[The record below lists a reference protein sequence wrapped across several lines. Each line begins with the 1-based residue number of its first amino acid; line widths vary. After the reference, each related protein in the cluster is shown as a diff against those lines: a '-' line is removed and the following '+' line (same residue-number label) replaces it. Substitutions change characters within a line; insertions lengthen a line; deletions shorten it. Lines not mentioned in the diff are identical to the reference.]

1 MKFGIDI
8 SRWQGMYDFEQAK
21 KEGIEFAIFRCGGA
35 DDKNIGMY
43 YDSTYRRNYAECARL
58 GIARGVYYLLD
69 ASSTEEAAEQARH
82 CLSLV
87 EGMKL
92 QLPVFADVEGE
103 ALDADNLTEIIN
115 RFCEVIKGAGYDAG
129 VYASASPLINLIDV
143 KAIKEAGNDVW
154 CASYTA
160 EKPEIGV
167 DIDIWQYGGG
177 SDNFIR
183 DVHVAGQAVD
193 QNFAYKNYEF
203 NVAPEQVGDNGVS
216 DNNNSDSDY
225 IDTKKYNG
233 VKVVFTGSTDIYGTY
248 ITAWHNEEGYD
259 VEGYNGETMRLT
271 HDGVVFAVVREADI
285 EVIGSIDEAAN
296 DNVINDG
303 MQVRFTGNV
312 DINGTPLKIYDR
324 IYTAE
329 GISDD
334 TVVLMLGNDV
344 YARVYLSDVVPAD
357 SAQPADS
364 KPESREEERTATVQ
378 PGGSFWQI
386 ANDYLGD
393 GNRAAELAE
402 YNNMT
407 LESGLYAGMI
417 LKLPD

>member
-8 SRWQGMYDFEQAK
+8 SRWQGMYDFEQALR
-21 KEGIEFAIFRCGGA
+21 EGVRFAIFRCGGA

-58 GIARGVYYLLD
+58 RIARGVYYLLD

-92 QLPVFADVEGE
+92 QLPVFVDVEGE

-115 RFCEVIKGAGYDAG
+115 RFCEVIKEAGYDAG

-160 EKPEIGV
+160 EIPNIGV

-183 DVHVAGQAVD
+183 DVYVAGQAVD
-193 QNFAYKNYEF
+193 QNFAYKDYDF
-203 NVAPEQVGDNGVS
+203 TVAPEQTDVDTS
-216 DNNNSDSDY
+216 DNETPDNN
-225 IDTKKYNG
+225 IDTNKYNG
-233 VKVVFTGSTDIYGTY
+233 VKVRFTGDTDIYGTY

-259 VEGYNGETMRLT
+259 VEDYNGETMRLT
-271 HDGVVFAVVREADI
+271 HDGVVFAVVRESDV
-285 EVIGSIDEAAN
+285 EVIGSAASGN
-296 DNVINDG
+296 DNAIKNGDS
-303 MQVRFTGNV
+303 VRFTGNV
-312 DINGTPLKIYDR
+312 DINDTALKIYDR
-324 IYTAE
+324 IYRAE
-329 GISDD
+329 DIADG
-334 TVVLMLGNDV
+334 TVVLMFDNDV
-344 YARVYLSDVVPAD
+344 YARVYISDVVAAD
-357 SAQPADS
+357 SAQPA
-364 KPESREEERTATVQ
+364 ESEPVRQEERTATVE

-393 GNRAAELAE
+393 GNRAAELAA
-402 YNNMT
+402 YNGMT
-407 LESGLYAGMI
+407 FESGLYAGMI
-417 LKLPD
+417 LRLPQ

>member
-1 MKFGIDI
+1 MERFGIDI

-103 ALDADNLTEIIN
+103 ALNANNLTEIIN
-115 RFCEVIKGAGYDAG
+115 RFCEVIKEAGYDAG
-129 VYASASPLINLIDV
+129 VYASASPMINLMDIR
-143 KAIKEAGNDVW
+143 AIKEAGNDVW

-167 DIDIWQYGGG
+167 DIDVWQFGGG

-183 DVHVAGQAVD
+183 DVHVAGQTVD
-193 QNFAYKNYEF
+193 QNFAYKDYNF
-203 NVAPEQVGDNGVS
+203 NVAPEQTDVDTS
-216 DNNNSDSDY
+216 DNEMPDNN
-225 IDTKKYNG
+225 IDTNKYNG
-233 VKVVFTGSTDIYGTY
+233 VKVRFTGETDIYGTY
-248 ITAWHNEEGYD
+248 ITAWHNEDGYD
-259 VEGYNGETMRLT
+259 VEGYDGETMRLT
-271 HDGVVFAVVREADI
+271 HDGVVFAVVRESDI
-285 EVIGSIDEAAN
+285 EVIDSVDDAVN

-312 DINGTPLKIYDR
+312 DINSVPLKIYDR
-324 IYTAE
+324 IYRAE

-334 TVVLMLGNDV
+334 TVVLMVDNDV

-364 KPESREEERTATVQ
+364 ELESHEEERTATVQ

-386 ANDYLGD
+386 ANDFLGD
-393 GNRAAELAE
+393 GNRAAELAK
-402 YNNMT
+402 YNGMT

>member
-8 SRWQGMYDFEQAK
+8 SRWQGMYDFEQALR
-21 KEGIEFAIFRCGGA
+21 EGIKFAIFRCGGA

-43 YDSTYRRNYAECARL
+43 YDSTYRRNYAECARV

-69 ASSTEEAAEQARH
+69 AESTDEAAEQARH
-82 CLSLV
+82 CLSLI
-87 EGMKL
+87 EEMKL

-115 RFCEVIKGAGYDAG
+115 RFCEVIKEAGYDAG
-129 VYASASPLINLIDV
+129 VYASASPMINLMDIR
-143 KAIKEAGNDVW
+143 AIKEAGNDVW

-193 QNFAYKNYEF
+193 QNFAYKDYDF
-203 NVAPEQVGDNGVS
+203 NVAPEQTDDIPDNETP
-216 DNNNSDSDY
+216 
-225 IDTKKYNG
+225 DTNKYNG
-233 VKVVFTGSTDIYGTY
+233 VKIRFTGTTDIYGTY
-248 ITAWHNEEGYD
+248 ITAWHNEDGYD
-259 VEGYNGETMRLT
+259 VDGYDGETMRLT
-271 HDGVVFAVVREADI
+271 HDGVVFAVVKESDV
-285 EVIGSIDEAAN
+285 EVIGSVIDTAN
-296 DNVINDG
+296 DNVIKDG
-303 MQVRFTGNV
+303 MLVRFTGNV

-324 IYTAE
+324 IYTAAD
-329 GISDD
+329 ISDG
-334 TVVLMLGNDV
+334 TVVLMVGDDV
-344 YARVYLSDVVPAD
+344 YARVYLNDVTPAD
-357 SAQPADS
+357 SQPAERE
-364 KPESREEERTATVQ
+364 PENYEEERTATVQ

-386 ANDYLGD
+386 ANDFLGD

-407 LESGLYAGMI
+407 LESGLYVGMV
-417 LKLPD
+417 LRLPQ

>member
-1 MKFGIDI
+1 MKFGVDI

-69 ASSTEEAAEQARH
+69 AANTDEAAEQARH
-82 CLSLV
+82 CLGLV
-87 EGMKL
+87 EGMDL

-103 ALDADNLTEIIN
+103 ALDANNLTEIIN
-115 RFCEVIKGAGYDAG
+115 TFCEVIKEASYDAG
-129 VYASASPLINLIDV
+129 VYASASPMINLMDIR
-143 KAIKEAGNDVW
+143 AIKEAGNDVW

-193 QNFAYKNYEF
+193 QNFAYKAYNFE
-203 NVAPEQVGDNGVS
+203 VAPEQTEDDIPDNETP
-216 DNNNSDSDY
+216 DNN
-225 IDTKKYNG
+225 IDTNKYNG
-233 VKVVFTGSTDIYGTY
+233 VKVRFTGETDIYGTY
-248 ITAWHNEEGYD
+248 ITAWHNEDGYD
-259 VEGYNGETMRLT
+259 VESYNGETMRLT
-271 HDGVVFAVVREADI
+271 HDGVVFAVVRESDV
-285 EVIGSIDEAAN
+285 EVIGSAASGN
-296 DNVINDG
+296 DNAIKNGDS
-303 MQVRFTGNV
+303 VRFTGNV
-312 DINGTPLKIYDR
+312 DVNDTALKIYDR
-324 IYTAE
+324 IYRAE
-329 GISDD
+329 DIADG
-334 TVVLMLGNDV
+334 TVVLMFDNDV
-344 YARVYLSDVVPAD
+344 YARVYISDVVAAD
-357 SAQPADS
+357 SAQPA
-364 KPESREEERTATVQ
+364 ESEPVRQEERTATVE

-407 LESGLYAGMI
+407 LESGLYAGMV
-417 LKLPD
+417 LRLPQ

>member
-8 SRWQGMYDFEQAK
+8 SRWQGMYDFEQALR
-21 KEGIEFAIFRCGGA
+21 EGVRFAIFRCGGA

-92 QLPVFADVEGE
+92 QLPVFVDVEGE

-115 RFCEVIKGAGYDAG
+115 RFCEVIKEAGYDAG

-160 EKPEIGV
+160 EIPNIGV

-183 DVHVAGQAVD
+183 DVYVAGQAVD
-193 QNFAYKNYEF
+193 QNFAYKDYDF
-203 NVAPEQVGDNGVS
+203 TVAPEQTDVDTS
-216 DNNNSDSDY
+216 DNETPDNN
-225 IDTKKYNG
+225 IDTNKYNG
-233 VKVVFTGSTDIYGTY
+233 VKVRFTGDTDIYGTY

-259 VEGYNGETMRLT
+259 VEDYNGETMRLT
-271 HDGVVFAVVREADI
+271 HDGVVFAVVRESDV
-285 EVIGSIDEAAN
+285 EVIGSAASGN
-296 DNVINDG
+296 DNAIKNGDS
-303 MQVRFTGNV
+303 VRFTGNV
-312 DINGTPLKIYDR
+312 NINDTALKIYDR
-324 IYTAE
+324 IYRAE
-329 GISDD
+329 DIADG
-334 TVVLMLGNDV
+334 TVVLMFDNDV
-344 YARVYLSDVVPAD
+344 YARVYIIDVVAAD
-357 SAQPADS
+357 SAQPA
-364 KPESREEERTATVQ
+364 ESEPVRQEERTATVE

-393 GNRAAELAE
+393 GNRAAELAA
-402 YNNMT
+402 YNGMT

-417 LKLPD
+417 LRLPQ

>member
-8 SRWQGMYDFEQAK
+8 SRWQGMYDFEQALR
-21 KEGIEFAIFRCGGA
+21 EGVRFAIFRYGGA

-92 QLPVFADVEGE
+92 QLPVFVDVEGE

-115 RFCEVIKGAGYDAG
+115 RFCEVIKEAGYDAG

-183 DVHVAGQAVD
+183 DVYVAGQAVD
-193 QNFAYKNYEF
+193 QNFAYKDYDF
-203 NVAPEQVGDNGVS
+203 TVAPEQTDVDTS
-216 DNNNSDSDY
+216 DNETPDNN
-225 IDTKKYNG
+225 IDTNKYNG
-233 VKVVFTGSTDIYGTY
+233 VKVRFIGDTDIYGTY

-259 VEGYNGETMRLT
+259 VEDYNGETMRLT
-271 HDGVVFAVVREADI
+271 HDGVVFAVVRESDV
-285 EVIGSIDEAAN
+285 EVIGSAASGN
-296 DNVINDG
+296 DNAIKNGDG
-303 MQVRFTGNV
+303 VRFTGNV
-312 DINGTPLKIYDR
+312 DINDTALKIYDR
-324 IYTAE
+324 IYRAE
-329 GISDD
+329 DIADG
-334 TVVLMLGNDV
+334 TVVLMFDNDV
-344 YARVYLSDVVPAD
+344 YARVYISDVVAAD
-357 SAQPADS
+357 SAQPA
-364 KPESREEERTATVQ
+364 ESEPVRQEERTATVE

-393 GNRAAELAE
+393 GNRAAELAA
-402 YNNMT
+402 YNGMT

-417 LKLPD
+417 LRLPQ

>member
-69 ASSTEEAAEQARH
+69 AANTDEAAEQARH
-82 CLSLV
+82 CLGLV
-87 EGMKL
+87 EGMDL

-103 ALDADNLTEIIN
+103 ALNADNLTEIIN
-115 RFCEVIKGAGYDAG
+115 RFCEIIKEAGNAAG
-129 VYASASPLINLIDV
+129 VYASASPMVNLIDIR
-143 KAIKEAGNDVW
+143 AIKEAGNAVW

-160 EKPEIGV
+160 EIPNIGV

-193 QNFAYKNYEF
+193 QNFAYKDYNF
-203 NVAPEQVGDNGVS
+203 DVAPEQTDDDIPDNETP
-216 DNNNSDSDY
+216 DNN
-225 IDTKKYNG
+225 IDTNKYNG
-233 VKVVFTGSTDIYGTY
+233 VKVRFTGVTDIYGTY
-248 ITAWHNEEGYD
+248 ITAWHNEDGYD
-259 VEGYNGETMRLT
+259 VDGYDGETMRLT
-271 HDGVVFAVVREADI
+271 HDGVVFAVVRESDI
-285 EVIGSIDEAAN
+285 EVIGSIDDTAN
-296 DNVINDG
+296 DNVINEG

-324 IYTAE
+324 IYTAADV
-329 GISDD
+329 SDG
-334 TVVLMLGNDV
+334 TVVLMVDNDV

-357 SAQPADS
+357 SQPTDS
-364 KPESREEERTATVQ
+364 EPESHEDERTATVQ

-386 ANDYLGD
+386 ANDFLGD

-402 YNNMT
+402 YNGMT
-407 LESGLYAGMI
+407 LESGLYAGMV
-417 LKLPD
+417 LRLPQ

>member
-1 MKFGIDI
+1 MKFGVDI

-21 KEGIEFAIFRCGGA
+21 REGIEFAIFRCGGA

-43 YDSTYRRNYAECARL
+43 YDSTYRRNYAECARV

-69 ASSTEEAAEQARH
+69 ALSTEEAAEQARH
-82 CLSLV
+82 CLSLI

-103 ALDADNLTEIIN
+103 ALNANNLTEIIN
-115 RFCEVIKGAGYDAG
+115 RFCEVIKEAGYDAG
-129 VYASASPLINLIDV
+129 VYASASPMINLMDIR
-143 KAIKEAGNDVW
+143 AIKEAGNDVW

-160 EKPEIGV
+160 EKPQIGV
-167 DIDIWQYGGG
+167 DIDIWQFGGG

-183 DVHVAGQAVD
+183 DVNVAGQAVD
-193 QNFAYKNYEF
+193 QNFAYKDYNF
-203 NVAPEQVGDNGVS
+203 DVAPEQTDVS
-216 DNNNSDSDY
+216 TPDNN
-225 IDTKKYNG
+225 IDTNKYNS
-233 VKVVFTGSTDIYGTY
+233 VKVRFTGETDIYGTY
-248 ITAWHNEEGYD
+248 ITAWHNEDGYD
-259 VEGYNGETMRLT
+259 VEGYDGETMRLT
-271 HDGVVFAVVREADI
+271 HDGVVFAVVRESDI

-312 DINGTPLKIYDR
+312 DLSGVPLKIYDR
-324 IYTAE
+324 IYTAAD
-329 GISDD
+329 ISDG
-334 TVVLMLGNDV
+334 TVVLMYGNDV
-344 YARVYLSDVVPAD
+344 YARVYLSDVVPAV
-357 SAQPADS
+357 SAQPDS
-364 KPESREEERTATVQ
+364 EPERTATVQ

-407 LESGLYAGMI
+407 LESGLYAGMV
-417 LKLPD
+417 LRLPQ

>member
-43 YDSTYRRNYAECARL
+43 YDSTYRRNYAECVRV

-69 ASSTEEAAEQARH
+69 ASSTDEAAEQARH
-82 CLSLV
+82 CLSLIA
-87 EGMKL
+87 GMKL

-115 RFCEVIKGAGYDAG
+115 RFCEVIKEAGYDAG
-129 VYASASPLINLIDV
+129 VYASASPMINLMDIR
-143 KAIKEAGNDVW
+143 AIKEAGNDVW

-193 QNFAYKNYEF
+193 QNFAYKDYDF
-203 NVAPEQVGDNGVS
+203 NVAPEQTDVDTS
-216 DNNNSDSDY
+216 DNETPDNN
-225 IDTKKYNG
+225 IDTNKYNG
-233 VKVVFTGSTDIYGTY
+233 VK
-248 ITAWHNEEGYD
+248 
-259 VEGYNGETMRLT
+259 
-271 HDGVVFAVVREADI
+271 
-285 EVIGSIDEAAN
+285 
-296 DNVINDG
+296 
-303 MQVRFTGNV
+303 VRFTGNV

-324 IYTAE
+324 IYTVADV
-329 GISDD
+329 SDD
-334 TVVLMLGNDV
+334 TVVLMVDNDV

-364 KPESREEERTATVQ
+364 ELESHEEERTATVQ

-407 LESGLYAGMI
+407 LESGLYAGMV

>member
-1 MKFGIDI
+1 MKFGIYI

-21 KEGIEFAIFRCGGA
+21 REGIEFAIFRCGGA

-43 YDSTYRRNYAECARL
+43 YDSTYRRNYAECARV

-82 CLSLV
+82 CLSLI

-103 ALDADNLTEIIN
+103 ALNANNLTEIIN
-115 RFCEVIKGAGYDAG
+115 RFCEVIKEAGYDAG
-129 VYASASPLINLIDV
+129 VYASASPMINLMDIR
-143 KAIKEAGNDVW
+143 AIKEAGNDVW

-177 SDNFIR
+177 YDNFIR
-183 DVHVAGQAVD
+183 DVNVAGQAVD
-193 QNFAYKNYEF
+193 QNFAYKDYDF
-203 NVAPEQVGDNGVS
+203 TVAPEQTDVDTS
-216 DNNNSDSDY
+216 DNETPDNN
-225 IDTKKYNG
+225 IDTKYNG
-233 VKVVFTGSTDIYGTY
+233 VKVRFTGETDIYGTY
-248 ITAWHNEEGYD
+248 ITAWHNEDGYD

-271 HDGVVFAVVREADI
+271 HDGVVFAVVRESDV
-285 EVIGSIDEAAN
+285 EVIGSVIDTAN
-296 DNVINDG
+296 DSVINDG
-303 MQVRFTGNV
+303 MQLKFTGNV

-324 IYTAE
+324 IYTAADV
-329 GISDD
+329 SDD
-334 TVVLMLGNDV
+334 TVVLMVDNDV

-357 SAQPADS
+357 SAQPADRE
-364 KPESREEERTATVQ
+364 PASREEERTAIVQ

-402 YNNMT
+402 YNGMT
-407 LESGLYAGMI
+407 LESGLYSGMV

>member
-1 MKFGIDI
+1 MKFGVDI

-69 ASSTEEAAEQARH
+69 AANTDEAAEQARH
-82 CLSLV
+82 CLGLV
-87 EGMKL
+87 EGMDL

-103 ALDADNLTEIIN
+103 ALDANNLTEIIN
-115 RFCEVIKGAGYDAG
+115 TFCEVIKEASYDAG
-129 VYASASPLINLIDV
+129 VYASASPMINLMDIR
-143 KAIKEAGNDVW
+143 AIKEAGNDVW

-193 QNFAYKNYEF
+193 QNFAYKAYNFE
-203 NVAPEQVGDNGVS
+203 VAPEQTDDDIPDNETP
-216 DNNNSDSDY
+216 DNN
-225 IDTKKYNG
+225 IDTNKYNG
-233 VKVVFTGSTDIYGTY
+233 VKVRFTGETDVYGTY
-248 ITAWHNEEGYD
+248 ITAWHNEDGYD
-259 VEGYNGETMRLT
+259 VDGYDGETMRLT
-271 HDGVVFAVVREADI
+271 HDGVVFAVVRESDI
-285 EVIGSIDEAAN
+285 EVIGSIDDTAN
-296 DNVINDG
+296 DNVINEG

-312 DINGTPLKIYDR
+312 DINGVPLKIYDR
-324 IYTAE
+324 IYTAADV
-329 GISDD
+329 SDG
-334 TVVLMLGNDV
+334 TVVLMYGNDV
-344 YARVYLSDVVPAD
+344 YARVYLNDVTPAD
-357 SAQPADS
+357 SQPTDS
-364 KPESREEERTATVQ
+364 EPERTATVQ

-386 ANDYLGD
+386 ANDFLGD

-402 YNNMT
+402 YNGMT

-417 LKLPD
+417 LRLPQ

>member
-1 MKFGIDI
+1 MERFGIDI
-8 SRWQGMYDFEQAK
+8 SRWQSLFNFEQAK
-21 KEGIEFAIFRCGGA
+21 REGIEFAIFRCGGA

-69 ASSTEEAAEQARH
+69 AANTDEAAEQARH
-82 CLSLV
+82 CLGLV
-87 EGMKL
+87 EGMDL

-115 RFCEVIKGAGYDAG
+115 TFCEVIKKAGYAAG
-129 VYASASPLINLIDV
+129 VYASASPMINLIDIR
-143 KAIKEAGNDVW
+143 AIKEAGNDVW

-183 DVHVAGQAVD
+183 DVYVAGQAVD
-193 QNFAYKNYEF
+193 QNFAYKDYDF
-203 NVAPEQVGDNGVS
+203 TVAPEQTDVDTS
-216 DNNNSDSDY
+216 DNETPDNN
-225 IDTKKYNG
+225 IDTKYNG
-233 VKVVFTGSTDIYGTY
+233 VKVRFTGETDIYGTY
-248 ITAWHNEEGYD
+248 ITAWHNEDGYD

-271 HDGVVFAVVREADI
+271 HDGVVFAVVRESDV
-285 EVIGSIDEAAN
+285 EVIGSVIDTAN
-296 DNVINDG
+296 DSVINDG
-303 MQVRFTGNV
+303 MQLKFTGNV

-324 IYTAE
+324 IYTAADV
-329 GISDD
+329 SDD
-334 TVVLMLGNDV
+334 TVVLMFDNDV

-357 SAQPADS
+357 REHA
-364 KPESREEERTATVQ
+364 SREEERTATVQ

-386 ANDYLGD
+386 ANDFLGD

-402 YNNMT
+402 YNGMT
-407 LESGLYAGMI
+407 LESGLYAGMV

>member
-82 CLSLV
+82 CLSLI

-115 RFCEVIKGAGYDAG
+115 TFCEVIKKAGYAAG

-160 EKPEIGV
+160 EIPNIGV

-183 DVHVAGQAVD
+183 DVYVAGQAVD
-193 QNFAYKNYEF
+193 QNFAYKDYDF
-203 NVAPEQVGDNGVS
+203 TVAPEQTDVDTS
-216 DNNNSDSDY
+216 DNETPDNN
-225 IDTKKYNG
+225 IDTNKYNG
-233 VKVVFTGSTDIYGTY
+233 VKVRFTGDTDIYGTY

-259 VEGYNGETMRLT
+259 VEDYNGETMRLT
-271 HDGVVFAVVREADI
+271 HDGVVFAVVRESDV
-285 EVIGSIDEAAN
+285 EVIGSAASGN
-296 DNVINDG
+296 DNAIKNGDS
-303 MQVRFTGNV
+303 VRFTGNV
-312 DINGTPLKIYDR
+312 DINDTALKIYDR
-324 IYTAE
+324 IYRAE
-329 GISDD
+329 DIADG
-334 TVVLMLGNDV
+334 TVVLMFDNDV
-344 YARVYLSDVVPAD
+344 YARVYISDVVAAD
-357 SAQPADS
+357 SAQPA
-364 KPESREEERTATVQ
+364 ESEPVRQEERTATVE

-393 GNRAAELAE
+393 GNRAAELAA
-402 YNNMT
+402 YNGMT

-417 LKLPD
+417 LRLPQ

>member
-1 MKFGIDI
+1 MKFGVDI

-21 KEGIEFAIFRCGGA
+21 REGIEFAIFRCGGA

-43 YDSTYRRNYAECARL
+43 YDSTYRRNYDECARV

-82 CLSLV
+82 CLSLI

-103 ALDADNLTEIIN
+103 ALNANNLTEIIN
-115 RFCEVIKGAGYDAG
+115 RFCEIIKEAGYDAG
-129 VYASASPLINLIDV
+129 VYASASPMINLMDIR
-143 KAIKEAGNDVW
+143 AIKEAGNDVW

-167 DIDIWQYGGG
+167 NIDIWQYGGG

-183 DVHVAGQAVD
+183 DVNVAGQAVD
-193 QNFAYKNYEF
+193 QNFAYKDYNF
-203 NVAPEQVGDNGVS
+203 DVAPEQTDVS
-216 DNNNSDSDY
+216 TPDNN
-225 IDTKKYNG
+225 IDTNKYNG
-233 VKVVFTGSTDIYGTY
+233 VKVRFTGETDIYGTY
-248 ITAWHNEEGYD
+248 ITAWHNEDGYD
-259 VEGYNGETMRLT
+259 VEGYDGETMRLT
-271 HDGVVFAVVREADI
+271 HDGVVFAVVRESDI
-285 EVIGSIDEAAN
+285 EVIDSVDDAVN

-324 IYTAE
+324 IYRAE

-334 TVVLMLGNDV
+334 TVVLMVDNDV

-364 KPESREEERTATVQ
+364 EPESREEERTATVQ

-407 LESGLYAGMI
+407 LESGLYAGMV
-417 LKLPD
+417 LRLPD

>member
-1 MKFGIDI
+1 MERFGIDI
-8 SRWQGMYDFEQAK
+8 SRWQSLFNFEQAK
-21 KEGIEFAIFRCGGA
+21 REGIEFAIFRCGGA

-69 ASSTEEAAEQARH
+69 AANTDEAAEQARH
-82 CLSLV
+82 CLGLV
-87 EGMKL
+87 EGMDL

-115 RFCEVIKGAGYDAG
+115 TFCEVIKKAGYAAG
-129 VYASASPLINLIDV
+129 VYASASPMINLIDIR
-143 KAIKEAGNDVW
+143 AIKEAGNDVW

-183 DVHVAGQAVD
+183 DVYVAGQAVD
-193 QNFAYKNYEF
+193 QNFAYKDYDF
-203 NVAPEQVGDNGVS
+203 TVAPEQTDVDTS
-216 DNNNSDSDY
+216 DNETPDNN
-225 IDTKKYNG
+225 IDTKYNG
-233 VKVVFTGSTDIYGTY
+233 VKVRFTGETDIYGTY
-248 ITAWHNEEGYD
+248 ITAWHNEDGYD

-271 HDGVVFAVVREADI
+271 HDGVVFAVVRESDV
-285 EVIGSIDEAAN
+285 EVIGSVIDTAN
-296 DNVINDG
+296 DSVINDG
-303 MQVRFTGNV
+303 MQLKFTGNV
-312 DINGTPLKIYDR
+312 DINGTPLKIYNR
-324 IYTAE
+324 IYTAADV
-329 GISDD
+329 SDD
-334 TVVLMLGNDV
+334 TVVLMFDNDV

-357 SAQPADS
+357 SAQPADRE
-364 KPESREEERTATVQ
+364 PASREEERTATVQ
-378 PGGSFWQI
+378 LGGSFWQI
-386 ANDYLGD
+386 ANDFLGA

-402 YNNMT
+402 YNGMT
-407 LESGLYAGMI
+407 LESGLYAGMV

>member
-8 SRWQGMYDFEQAK
+8 SRWQGMYDFENAK
-21 KEGIEFAIFRCGGA
+21 KEGIKFAIFRCGGA

-69 ASSTEEAAEQARH
+69 AESTEEAAEQARH

-115 RFCEVIKGAGYDAG
+115 RFCEVIKEAGYEAG

-143 KAIKEAGNDVW
+143 NAIKEAGNDVW

-160 EKPEIGV
+160 EKPQIGV

-193 QNFAYKNYEF
+193 QNFAYKDYNF
-203 NVAPEQVGDNGVS
+203 DVDPEQTDVDTS
-216 DNNNSDSDY
+216 DNEMPDNN
-225 IDTKKYNG
+225 IDTNKYDG
-233 VKVVFTGSTDIYGTY
+233 VKVRFTGVTDIYGTY
-248 ITAWHNEEGYD
+248 ITAWHNEDGYD
-259 VEGYNGETMRLT
+259 VDGYDGETMRLT
-271 HDGVVFAVVREADI
+271 HDGVVFAVVRESDV
-285 EVIGSIDEAAN
+285 EVIGSVIDTAN
-296 DNVINDG
+296 DNVIKDG
-303 MQVRFTGNV
+303 MLVRFTGNV

-324 IYTAE
+324 IYTAADV
-329 GISDD
+329 SDD
-334 TVVLMLGNDV
+334 TVVLMVDNDV

-364 KPESREEERTATVQ
+364 ELESHEEERTATVQ

-386 ANDYLGD
+386 ANDFLGD
-393 GNRAAELAE
+393 GNRAAELAK
-402 YNNMT
+402 YNGMT

>member
-8 SRWQGMYDFEQAK
+8 SRWQGMYDFEQALR
-21 KEGIEFAIFRCGGA
+21 EGVRFAIFRCGGA

-92 QLPVFADVEGE
+92 QLPVFVDVEGE

-115 RFCEVIKGAGYDAG
+115 RFCEVIKEAGYDAG

-160 EKPEIGV
+160 EIPNIGV

-183 DVHVAGQAVD
+183 DVYVAGQAVD
-193 QNFAYKNYEF
+193 QNFAYKDYDF
-203 NVAPEQVGDNGVS
+203 TVAPEQTDVDTS
-216 DNNNSDSDY
+216 DNETPDNN
-225 IDTKKYNG
+225 IDTNKYNG
-233 VKVVFTGSTDIYGTY
+233 VKVRFTGDTDIYGTY

-259 VEGYNGETMRLT
+259 VEDYNGETMRLT
-271 HDGVVFAVVREADI
+271 HDGVVFAVVRESDV
-285 EVIGSIDEAAN
+285 EVIGSAASGN
-296 DNVINDG
+296 DNVIKNGDS
-303 MQVRFTGNV
+303 VRFTGNV
-312 DINGTPLKIYDR
+312 DINDTALKIYDR
-324 IYTAE
+324 IYRAE
-329 GISDD
+329 DIADG
-334 TVVLMLGNDV
+334 TVVLMFDNDV
-344 YARVYLSDVVPAD
+344 YARVYISDVVAAD
-357 SAQPADS
+357 SAQPA
-364 KPESREEERTATVQ
+364 ESEPVRQEERTATVE

-393 GNRAAELAE
+393 GNRAAELAA
-402 YNNMT
+402 YNGMT

-417 LKLPD
+417 LRLPQ

>member
-1 MKFGIDI
+1 
-8 SRWQGMYDFEQAK
+8 MYDFEQALR
-21 KEGIEFAIFRCGGA
+21 EGVRFAIFRCGGA

-115 RFCEVIKGAGYDAG
+115 RFCEIIKEAGYDAG

-183 DVHVAGQAVD
+183 DVYVAGQAVD
-193 QNFAYKNYEF
+193 QNFAYKDYDF
-203 NVAPEQVGDNGVS
+203 TVAPEQTDVDTS
-216 DNNNSDSDY
+216 DNETPDNN
-225 IDTKKYNG
+225 IDTNKYNG
-233 VKVVFTGSTDIYGTY
+233 VKVRFIGDTDIYGTY

-259 VEGYNGETMRLT
+259 VEDYNGETMRLT
-271 HDGVVFAVVREADI
+271 HDGVVFAVVRESDV
-285 EVIGSIDEAAN
+285 EVIGSAASGN
-296 DNVINDG
+296 DNAIKNGDG
-303 MQVRFTGNV
+303 VRFTGNV
-312 DINGTPLKIYDR
+312 DINDTALKIYDR
-324 IYTAE
+324 IYRAE
-329 GISDD
+329 DIADG
-334 TVVLMLGNDV
+334 TVVLMFDNDV
-344 YARVYLSDVVPAD
+344 YARVYISDVVAAD
-357 SAQPADS
+357 SAQPA
-364 KPESREEERTATVQ
+364 ESEPVRQEERTATVE

-393 GNRAAELAE
+393 GNRAAELAA
-402 YNNMT
+402 YNGMT

-417 LKLPD
+417 LRLPQ

>member
-21 KEGIEFAIFRCGGA
+21 REGIEFAIFRCGGA
-35 DDKNIGMY
+35 DDRNIGMY

-69 ASSTEEAAEQARH
+69 AESTEEAAEQARH

-115 RFCEVIKGAGYDAG
+115 RFCEVIKEAGNDAG

-160 EKPEIGV
+160 EKPQIGV

-183 DVHVAGQAVD
+183 DVSVAGQAVD
-193 QNFAYKNYEF
+193 QNFAYKDYDF
-203 NVAPEQVGDNGVS
+203 NVAPEQTDDILDNETP
-216 DNNNSDSDY
+216 DNN
-225 IDTKKYNG
+225 IDTNKYNS
-233 VKVVFTGSTDIYGTY
+233 VKVRFTGETDIYGTY
-248 ITAWHNEEGYD
+248 ITAWHNEDGYD
-259 VEGYNGETMRLT
+259 VESYNGETMRLT
-271 HDGVVFAVVREADI
+271 HDGVVFAVVRESDV
-285 EVIGSIDEAAN
+285 EVIGSAASGN
-296 DNVINDG
+296 DNAIKNGDS
-303 MQVRFTGNV
+303 VRFTGNV
-312 DINGTPLKIYDR
+312 DVNDTALKIYDR
-324 IYTAE
+324 IYRAE
-329 GISDD
+329 DIADG
-334 TVVLMLGNDV
+334 TVALMFDNDV
-344 YARVYLSDVVPAD
+344 YARVYISDVVAAD
-357 SAQPADS
+357 SAQPA
-364 KPESREEERTATVQ
+364 ESEPVRQEERTATVE

-407 LESGLYAGMI
+407 LESGLYAGMV
-417 LKLPD
+417 LRLPQ

>member
-1 MKFGIDI
+1 MKFGVDI

-43 YDSTYRRNYAECARL
+43 YATYRRNYAECARL

-69 ASSTEEAAEQARH
+69 AANTDEAAEQARH
-82 CLSLV
+82 CLGLV
-87 EGMKL
+87 EGMDL

-115 RFCEVIKGAGYDAG
+115 TFCEVIKKAGYAAG
-129 VYASASPLINLIDV
+129 VYASASPMINLMDIR
-143 KAIKEAGNDVW
+143 AIKEAGNDVW

-193 QNFAYKNYEF
+193 QNFAYKDYDF
-203 NVAPEQVGDNGVS
+203 NVAPEQTDDIPDNETP
-216 DNNNSDSDY
+216 
-225 IDTKKYNG
+225 DTNKYNG
-233 VKVVFTGSTDIYGTY
+233 VKIRFTGTTDIYGTY
-248 ITAWHNEEGYD
+248 ITAWHNEDGYD
-259 VEGYNGETMRLT
+259 VDGYDGETMRLT
-271 HDGVVFAVVREADI
+271 HDGVVFAVVKESDV
-285 EVIGSIDEAAN
+285 EVIGSVIDTAN
-296 DNVINDG
+296 DNVIKDG
-303 MQVRFTGNV
+303 MLVRFTGNV

-324 IYTAE
+324 IYTAAD
-329 GISDD
+329 ISDG
-334 TVVLMLGNDV
+334 TVVLMVGDDV
-344 YARVYLSDVVPAD
+344 YARVYLNDVTPAD
-357 SAQPADS
+357 SQPAERE
-364 KPESREEERTATVQ
+364 PENYEEERTATVQ

-386 ANDYLGD
+386 ANDFLGD

-407 LESGLYAGMI
+407 LESGLYVGMV
-417 LKLPD
+417 LRLPQ

>member
-8 SRWQGMYDFEQAK
+8 SRWQGMYDFEQALR
-21 KEGIEFAIFRCGGA
+21 EGVRFAIFRCGGA

-92 QLPVFADVEGE
+92 QLPVFVDVEGE

-115 RFCEVIKGAGYDAG
+115 RFCEVIKEAGYDAG

-160 EKPEIGV
+160 EIPNIGV

-183 DVHVAGQAVD
+183 DVYVAGQAVD
-193 QNFAYKNYEF
+193 QNFAYKDYDF
-203 NVAPEQVGDNGVS
+203 TVAPEQTDVDTS
-216 DNNNSDSDY
+216 DNETPDNN
-225 IDTKKYNG
+225 IDTNKYNG
-233 VKVVFTGSTDIYGTY
+233 VKVRFTGDTDIYGTY

-259 VEGYNGETMRLT
+259 VEDYNGETMRLT
-271 HDGVVFAVVREADI
+271 HDGVVFAVVRESDV
-285 EVIGSIDEAAN
+285 EVIGSAASGN
-296 DNVINDG
+296 DNAIKNGDS
-303 MQVRFTGNV
+303 VRFTGNV
-312 DINGTPLKIYDR
+312 DINDTALKIYDR
-324 IYTAE
+324 IYRAE
-329 GISDD
+329 DIADG
-334 TVVLMLGNDV
+334 TVVLMFDNDV
-344 YARVYLSDVVPAD
+344 YARVYISDVVAAD
-357 SAQPADS
+357 SAQPA
-364 KPESREEERTATVQ
+364 ESEPVRQEERTATVE

-393 GNRAAELAE
+393 GNRAAELAA
-402 YNNMT
+402 YNGMT

-417 LKLPD
+417 LRLPQ

>member
-43 YDSTYRRNYAECARL
+43 YDSTYRRNYAECVRV

-183 DVHVAGQAVD
+183 DVSVAGQAVD
-193 QNFAYKNYEF
+193 QNFAYKDYDF
-203 NVAPEQVGDNGVS
+203 NVAPEQTDVDTS
-216 DNNNSDSDY
+216 DNN
-225 IDTKKYNG
+225 IDTNKYNG
-233 VKVVFTGSTDIYGTY
+233 VKVRFTGETDIYGTY
-248 ITAWHNEEGYD
+248 ITAWHNEDGYD
-259 VEGYNGETMRLT
+259 VEGYDGETMRLT
-271 HDGVVFAVVREADI
+271 HDGVVFAVVRESDV

-296 DNVINDG
+296 DNVIND
-303 MQVRFTGNV
+303 VT
-312 DINGTPLKIYDR
+312 
-324 IYTAE
+324 
-329 GISDD
+329 
-334 TVVLMLGNDV
+334 
-344 YARVYLSDVVPAD
+344 PAD
-357 SAQPADS
+357 SQPADS
-364 KPESREEERTATVQ
+364 EPESREEERTATVQ

-402 YNNMT
+402 YNGMT

>member
-69 ASSTEEAAEQARH
+69 AANTDEAAEQARH

-115 RFCEVIKGAGYDAG
+115 RFCEVIKEAGNDAG

-160 EKPEIGV
+160 EKPQIGV

-183 DVHVAGQAVD
+183 DVSVAGQAVD
-193 QNFAYKNYEF
+193 QNFAYKDYDF
-203 NVAPEQVGDNGVS
+203 NVAPEQTDDILDNETP
-216 DNNNSDSDY
+216 DNN
-225 IDTKKYNG
+225 IDTNKYNS
-233 VKVVFTGSTDIYGTY
+233 VKVRFTGETDIYGTY
-248 ITAWHNEEGYD
+248 ITAWHNEDGYD
-259 VEGYNGETMRLT
+259 VESYNGETMRLT
-271 HDGVVFAVVREADI
+271 HDGVVFAVVRESDV
-285 EVIGSIDEAAN
+285 EVIGSAASGN
-296 DNVINDG
+296 DNAIKNGDS
-303 MQVRFTGNV
+303 VRFTGNV
-312 DINGTPLKIYDR
+312 DVNDTALKIYDR
-324 IYTAE
+324 IYRAE
-329 GISDD
+329 DIADG
-334 TVVLMLGNDV
+334 TVVLMFDNDV
-344 YARVYLSDVVPAD
+344 YARVYISDVVAAD
-357 SAQPADS
+357 SAQPA
-364 KPESREEERTATVQ
+364 ESEPVRQEERTATVE

-407 LESGLYAGMI
+407 LESGLYAGMV
-417 LKLPD
+417 LRLPQ

>member
-1 MKFGIDI
+1 MRFGIDI

-43 YDSTYRRNYAECARL
+43 YDSTYRRNYAECARV

-69 ASSTEEAAEQARH
+69 AESTDEAAEQARH

-92 QLPVFADVEGE
+92 QLPVFVDVEGE

-115 RFCEVIKGAGYDAG
+115 RFCEVIKEAGYDAG

-143 KAIKEAGNDVW
+143 NAIKEAGNDVW

-193 QNFAYKNYEF
+193 QNFAYKNYNFE
-203 NVAPEQVGDNGVS
+203 VVPEQTDDIPDNETP
-216 DNNNSDSDY
+216 DNN
-225 IDTKKYNG
+225 KYNG
-233 VKVVFTGSTDIYGTY
+233 IKVRFTGTTDVYGTY
-248 ITAWHNEEGYD
+248 ITAWHNLDGYD
-259 VEGYNGETMRLT
+259 VDGYDGETMRLT
-271 HDGVVFAVVREADI
+271 YDGVVFAVVRESDV
-285 EVIGSIDEAAN
+285 EVIGSIDEATK
-296 DNVINDG
+296 DDVINDG

-312 DINGTPLKIYDR
+312 DINGTALKIYDR
-324 IYTAE
+324 IYTAAD
-329 GISDD
+329 ISDG
-334 TVVLMLGNDV
+334 TVVLMYGNDV

-357 SAQPADS
+357 SAQPDS
-364 KPESREEERTATVQ
+364 EPESCEEERTATVQ

-386 ANDYLGD
+386 ANDFLGD

-407 LESGLYAGMI
+407 LESGLYVGMV
-417 LKLPD
+417 LRLPQ

>member
-1 MKFGIDI
+1 MERFGIDI

-69 ASSTEEAAEQARH
+69 AANTDEAAEQARH
-82 CLSLV
+82 CLGLV
-87 EGMKL
+87 EGMDL

-115 RFCEVIKGAGYDAG
+115 TFCEVIKKAGYAAG
-129 VYASASPLINLIDV
+129 VYASASPMINLMDIR
-143 KAIKEAGNDVW
+143 AIKEVGNAVW

-160 EKPEIGV
+160 EIPNIGV
-167 DIDIWQYGGG
+167 DIDIWQYGG

-193 QNFAYKNYEF
+193 QNFAYKDYNF
-203 NVAPEQVGDNGVS
+203 DVAPEQTDVDTS
-216 DNNNSDSDY
+216 DNETPDNN
-225 IDTKKYNG
+225 IDTNKYNG
-233 VKVVFTGSTDIYGTY
+233 VKVRFTGETDVYGTY
-248 ITAWHNEEGYD
+248 ITAWHNEDGYD
-259 VEGYNGETMRLT
+259 VDGYDGETMRLT
-271 HDGVVFAVVREADI
+271 HDGVVFAVVRESDV

-324 IYTAE
+324 IYTAAD
-329 GISDD
+329 ISDG
-334 TVVLMLGNDV
+334 TVVLMYGNDV
-344 YARVYLSDVVPAD
+344 YARVYLNDVTPAD
-357 SAQPADS
+357 SQPTDS
-364 KPESREEERTATVQ
+364 EPESHEDERTATVQ

-386 ANDYLGD
+386 ANDFLGD

-402 YNNMT
+402 YNGMT
-407 LESGLYAGMI
+407 LESGLYAGMV

>member
-21 KEGIEFAIFRCGGA
+21 REGIEFAIFRCGGA
-35 DDKNIGMY
+35 DDRNIGMY

-69 ASSTEEAAEQARH
+69 AESTEEAAEQARH

-115 RFCEVIKGAGYDAG
+115 RFCEVIKEAGNDAG

-160 EKPEIGV
+160 EKPQIGV

-183 DVHVAGQAVD
+183 DVSVAGQAVD
-193 QNFAYKNYEF
+193 QNFAYKDYDF
-203 NVAPEQVGDNGVS
+203 NVAPEQTDDILDNETP
-216 DNNNSDSDY
+216 DNN
-225 IDTKKYNG
+225 IDTNKYNS
-233 VKVVFTGSTDIYGTY
+233 VKVRFTGETDIYGTY
-248 ITAWHNEEGYD
+248 ITAWHNEDGYD
-259 VEGYNGETMRLT
+259 VESYNGETMRLT
-271 HDGVVFAVVREADI
+271 HDGVVFAVVRESDV
-285 EVIGSIDEAAN
+285 EVIGSAASGN
-296 DNVINDG
+296 DNAIKNGDS
-303 MQVRFTGNV
+303 VRFTGNV
-312 DINGTPLKIYDR
+312 DVNDTALKIYDR
-324 IYTAE
+324 IYRAE
-329 GISDD
+329 DIADG
-334 TVVLMLGNDV
+334 TVVLMFDNDV
-344 YARVYLSDVVPAD
+344 YARVYLSDVVPAV
-357 SAQPADS
+357 SAQPDS
-364 KPESREEERTATVQ
+364 EPERTATVQ

-407 LESGLYAGMI
+407 LESGLYAGMV
-417 LKLPD
+417 LRLPQ

>member
-21 KEGIEFAIFRCGGA
+21 REGIEFAIFRCGGA

-69 ASSTEEAAEQARH
+69 AESTEEAAEQARH

-115 RFCEVIKGAGYDAG
+115 RFCEVIKEAGNDAG

-160 EKPEIGV
+160 EKPQIGV

-183 DVHVAGQAVD
+183 DVSVAGQAVD
-193 QNFAYKNYEF
+193 QNFAYKDYDF
-203 NVAPEQVGDNGVS
+203 NVAPEQTDDILDNETP
-216 DNNNSDSDY
+216 DNN
-225 IDTKKYNG
+225 IDTNKYNS
-233 VKVVFTGSTDIYGTY
+233 VKVRFTGETDIYGTY
-248 ITAWHNEEGYD
+248 ITAWHNEDGYD
-259 VEGYNGETMRLT
+259 VESYNGETMRLT
-271 HDGVVFAVVREADI
+271 HDGVVFAVVRESDV
-285 EVIGSIDEAAN
+285 EVIGSAASGN
-296 DNVINDG
+296 DNAIKNGDS
-303 MQVRFTGNV
+303 VRFTGNV
-312 DINGTPLKIYDR
+312 DVNDTALKIYDR
-324 IYTAE
+324 IYRAE
-329 GISDD
+329 DIADG
-334 TVVLMLGNDV
+334 TVVLMFDNDV
-344 YARVYLSDVVPAD
+344 YARVYISDVVAAD
-357 SAQPADS
+357 SEQPA
-364 KPESREEERTATVQ
+364 ESEPVRQEERTATVE

-407 LESGLYAGMI
+407 LESGLYAGMV
-417 LKLPD
+417 LRLPQ

>member
-1 MKFGIDI
+1 MERFGIDI

-58 GIARGVYYLLD
+58 GIARGVYYLFD
-69 ASSTEEAAEQARH
+69 AANTDEAAEQARH
-82 CLSLV
+82 CLGLV
-87 EGMKL
+87 EGMDL

-115 RFCEVIKGAGYDAG
+115 TFCEVIKKAGYAAG
-129 VYASASPLINLIDV
+129 VYASASPMINLMDIR
-143 KAIKEAGNDVW
+143 AIKEAGNDVW

-183 DVHVAGQAVD
+183 AVYVAGQAVD
-193 QNFAYKNYEF
+193 QNFAYKDYDF
-203 NVAPEQVGDNGVS
+203 TVAPEQTDVDTS
-216 DNNNSDSDY
+216 DNETPDNN
-225 IDTKKYNG
+225 IDTNKYNG
-233 VKVVFTGSTDIYGTY
+233 VKVRFTGETDIYGTY
-248 ITAWHNEEGYD
+248 ITAWHNEDGYD
-259 VEGYNGETMRLT
+259 VDGYDGETMRLT
-271 HDGVVFAVVREADI
+271 HDGVVFAVVRESDV

-324 IYTAE
+324 IYTAAD
-329 GISDD
+329 ISDG
-334 TVVLMLGNDV
+334 TVVLMAGDDV
-344 YARVYLSDVVPAD
+344 YARVYLNDVTPAD
-357 SAQPADS
+357 SQPADS
-364 KPESREEERTATVQ
+364 EPESREEERTATVQ

-402 YNNMT
+402 YNGMT

>member
-43 YDSTYRRNYAECARL
+43 YDSMYRRNYAECARL

-69 ASSTEEAAEQARH
+69 AANTDEAAEQARH

-115 RFCEVIKGAGYDAG
+115 RFCEVIKEAGNDAG

-160 EKPEIGV
+160 EKPQIGV

-183 DVHVAGQAVD
+183 DVSVAGQAVD
-193 QNFAYKNYEF
+193 QNFAYKDYDF
-203 NVAPEQVGDNGVS
+203 NVAPEQTDDILDNETP
-216 DNNNSDSDY
+216 DNN
-225 IDTKKYNG
+225 IDTNKYNS
-233 VKVVFTGSTDIYGTY
+233 VKVRFTGETDIYGTY
-248 ITAWHNEEGYD
+248 ITAWHNEDGYD
-259 VEGYNGETMRLT
+259 VESYNGETMRLT
-271 HDGVVFAVVREADI
+271 HDGVVFAVVRESDV
-285 EVIGSIDEAAN
+285 EVIGSAASGN
-296 DNVINDG
+296 DNAIKNGDS
-303 MQVRFTGNV
+303 VRFTGNV
-312 DINGTPLKIYDR
+312 DVNDTALKIYDR
-324 IYTAE
+324 IYRAE
-329 GISDD
+329 DIADG
-334 TVVLMLGNDV
+334 TVVLMFDNDV
-344 YARVYLSDVVPAD
+344 YARVYISDVVAAD
-357 SAQPADS
+357 SAQPA
-364 KPESREEERTATVQ
+364 ESEPVRQEERTATVE

-407 LESGLYAGMI
+407 LESGLYAGMV
-417 LKLPD
+417 LRLPQ

>member
-1 MKFGIDI
+1 MKFGVDI

-21 KEGIEFAIFRCGGA
+21 REGIEFAIFRCGGA

-43 YDSTYRRNYAECARL
+43 YDSTYRRNYAECARV

-82 CLSLV
+82 CLSLI

-103 ALDADNLTEIIN
+103 ALNANNLTEIIN
-115 RFCEVIKGAGYDAG
+115 RFCEVIKEAGYDAG
-129 VYASASPLINLIDV
+129 VYASASPMINLMDIR
-143 KAIKEAGNDVW
+143 AIKEAGNDVW

-160 EKPEIGV
+160 EKPQIGV
-167 DIDIWQYGGG
+167 DIDIWQFGGG

-183 DVHVAGQAVD
+183 DVNVAGQAVD
-193 QNFAYKNYEF
+193 QNFAYKDYNF
-203 NVAPEQVGDNGVS
+203 DVAPEQTDVS
-216 DNNNSDSDY
+216 TPDNN
-225 IDTKKYNG
+225 IDTNKYNG
-233 VKVVFTGSTDIYGTY
+233 VKVRFTGETDIYGTY
-248 ITAWHNEEGYD
+248 ITAWHNEDGYD

-271 HDGVVFAVVREADI
+271 HDGVVFAVVRESDI

-312 DINGTPLKIYDR
+312 DLSGVPLKIYDR
-324 IYTAE
+324 IYTAAD
-329 GISDD
+329 ISDG
-334 TVVLMLGNDV
+334 TVVLMYGNDV
-344 YARVYLSDVVPAD
+344 YARVYLSDVVPAV
-357 SAQPADS
+357 SAQPDS
-364 KPESREEERTATVQ
+364 EPERTATVQ

-402 YNNMT
+402 YNNIT
-407 LESGLYAGMI
+407 LESGLYAGMV
-417 LKLPD
+417 LRLPQ

>member
-1 MKFGIDI
+1 M
-8 SRWQGMYDFEQAK
+8 QGFKYEPNTTVPYNIINGK
-21 KEGIEFAIFRCGGA
+21 KIFKVVAPFYSDEKGV
-35 DDKNIGMY
+35 I
-43 YDSTYRRNYAECARL
+43 CARL

-69 ASSTEEAAEQARH
+69 AESTEEAAEQARH

-115 RFCEVIKGAGYDAG
+115 RFCEVIKEAGYDAG

-143 KAIKEAGNDVW
+143 NAIKEAGNDVW

-160 EKPEIGV
+160 EKPQIGV

-193 QNFAYKNYEF
+193 QNFAYKDYNFY
-203 NVAPEQVGDNGVS
+203 VDPEQTDVDTS
-216 DNNNSDSDY
+216 DNEMPDNN
-225 IDTKKYNG
+225 IDTNKYDG
-233 VKVVFTGSTDIYGTY
+233 VKVRFTGVTDIYGTY
-248 ITAWHNEEGYD
+248 ITAWHNEDGYD
-259 VEGYNGETMRLT
+259 VDGYDGETMRLT
-271 HDGVVFAVVREADI
+271 HDGVVFAVVRESDV
-285 EVIGSIDEAAN
+285 EVISSVIDTAN
-296 DNVINDG
+296 DNVIKDG
-303 MQVRFTGNV
+303 MLVRFTGNV

-324 IYTAE
+324 IYTAADV
-329 GISDD
+329 SDD
-334 TVVLMLGNDV
+334 TVVLMVDNDV

-364 KPESREEERTATVQ
+364 ELESHEEERTATVQ

-386 ANDYLGD
+386 ANDFLGD
-393 GNRAAELAE
+393 GNRAAELAK
-402 YNNMT
+402 YNGMT

>member
-8 SRWQGMYDFEQAK
+8 SRWQGTFDFEQAK
-21 KEGIEFAIFRCGGA
+21 REGIEFAIFRCGGA

-69 ASSTEEAAEQARH
+69 AESTEEAAEQARH
-82 CLSLV
+82 CLSLIA
-87 EGMKL
+87 GMKL

-103 ALDADNLTEIIN
+103 ALNAENLTDIIN
-115 RFCEVIKGAGYDAG
+115 EFCKIIKEAGYSAG
-129 VYASASPLINLIDV
+129 VYASASPMINLIDIR
-143 KAIKEAGNDVW
+143 AIKEAGNDVW

-167 DIDIWQYGGG
+167 DIDVWQYGGG

-183 DVHVAGQAVD
+183 DVNVAGQAVD
-193 QNFAYKNYEF
+193 QNFAYKDYDF
-203 NVAPEQVGDNGVS
+203 NVAPEQTDVDTS
-216 DNNNSDSDY
+216 DNETPDNN
-225 IDTKKYNG
+225 IDTNKYNG
-233 VKVVFTGSTDIYGTY
+233 VKVRFTGETDIYGTY
-248 ITAWHNEEGYD
+248 ITAWHNKNGYD
-259 VEGYNGETMRLT
+259 VEGYDGETMRLT

-285 EVIGSIDEAAN
+285 EVIDSVDDAVN
-296 DNVINDG
+296 DNVVSDG

-324 IYTAE
+324 IYTAADV
-329 GISDD
+329 SDG
-334 TVVLMLGNDV
+334 TVVLMVGDDV
-344 YARVYLSDVVPAD
+344 YARVYLSDVTPAD
-357 SAQPADS
+357 SQPAERE
-364 KPESREEERTATVQ
+364 PENYEGKRTATVQ

-386 ANDYLGD
+386 ANDFLGS

-402 YNNMT
+402 YNGMT
-407 LESGLYAGMI
+407 LESGLYAGMV
-417 LKLPD
+417 LRLPD

>member
-1 MKFGIDI
+1 MKFGVDI

-43 YDSTYRRNYAECARL
+43 YDSTYRRNYAECARV

-82 CLSLV
+82 CLSLI

-103 ALDADNLTEIIN
+103 ALNANNLTEIIN
-115 RFCEVIKGAGYDAG
+115 RFCEVIKEAGYDAG
-129 VYASASPLINLIDV
+129 VYASASPMINLMDIR
-143 KAIKEAGNDVW
+143 AIKEAGNDVW

-160 EKPEIGV
+160 EKPQIGV
-167 DIDIWQYGGG
+167 DIDIWQFGGG

-183 DVHVAGQAVD
+183 DVNVAGQAVD
-193 QNFAYKNYEF
+193 QNFAYKDYNF
-203 NVAPEQVGDNGVS
+203 DVAPEQTDVS
-216 DNNNSDSDY
+216 TPDNN
-225 IDTKKYNG
+225 IDTNKYNS
-233 VKVVFTGSTDIYGTY
+233 VKVRFTGETDIYGTY
-248 ITAWHNEEGYD
+248 ITAWHNEDGYD
-259 VEGYNGETMRLT
+259 VEGYDGETMRLT
-271 HDGVVFAVVREADI
+271 HDGVVFAVVRESDI

-312 DINGTPLKIYDR
+312 DLSGVPLKIYDR
-324 IYTAE
+324 IYTAAD
-329 GISDD
+329 ISDG
-334 TVVLMLGNDV
+334 TVVLMYGNDV

-357 SAQPADS
+357 SAQPDS
-364 KPESREEERTATVQ
+364 EPESREDERTATVQ

-407 LESGLYAGMI
+407 LESGLYAGMV
-417 LKLPD
+417 LRLPD

>member
-43 YDSTYRRNYAECARL
+43 YDSTYRRNYAECARF

-193 QNFAYKNYEF
+193 QNFAYKDYNFE
-203 NVAPEQVGDNGVS
+203 VAPEQTDVDTS
-216 DNNNSDSDY
+216 DNETPDTDNN
-225 IDTKKYNG
+225 IDTNKYNG
-233 VKVVFTGSTDIYGTY
+233 VKVRFTGETDIYGTY

-271 HDGVVFAVVREADI
+271 HDGVVFAVVRESDV
-285 EVIGSIDEAAN
+285 EVIGSAASGN
-296 DNVINDG
+296 DNAIKNGDS
-303 MQVRFTGNV
+303 VRFTGNV
-312 DINGTPLKIYDR
+312 DINDTALKIYDR
-324 IYTAE
+324 IYRAE
-329 GISDD
+329 DIADG
-334 TVVLMLGNDV
+334 TVVLMFDNDV
-344 YARVYLSDVVPAD
+344 YARVYISDVVAAD
-357 SAQPADS
+357 SAQPA
-364 KPESREEERTATVQ
+364 ESEPVRQEERTATVE

-393 GNRAAELAE
+393 GNRAAELAA
-402 YNNMT
+402 YNGMT
-407 LESGLYAGMI
+407 LESGLYAGMV

>member
-21 KEGIEFAIFRCGGA
+21 REGIEFAIFRCGGA

-69 ASSTEEAAEQARH
+69 AESTEEAAEQARH

-115 RFCEVIKGAGYDAG
+115 RFCEVIKEAGNDAG

-160 EKPEIGV
+160 EKPQIGV

-183 DVHVAGQAVD
+183 DVSVAGQAVD
-193 QNFAYKNYEF
+193 QNFAYK
-203 NVAPEQVGDNGVS
+203 
-216 DNNNSDSDY
+216 DY
-225 IDTKKYNG
+225 D
-233 VKVVFTGSTDIYGTY
+233 
-248 ITAWHNEEGYD
+248 
-259 VEGYNGETMRLT
+259 
-271 HDGVVFAVVREADI
+271 
-285 EVIGSIDEAAN
+285 
-296 DNVINDG
+296 
-303 MQVRFTGNV
+303 
-312 DINGTPLKIYDR
+312 
-324 IYTAE
+324 
-329 GISDD
+329 
-334 TVVLMLGNDV
+334 LMLL
-344 YARVYLSDVVPAD
+344 RSRQMIYLTT
-357 SAQPADS
+357 
-364 KPESREEERTATVQ
+364 KHLTTTLT
-378 PGGSFWQI
+378 QI
-386 ANDYLGD
+386 NIIVL
-393 GNRAAELAE
+393 R
-402 YNNMT
+402 
-407 LESGLYAGMI
+407 
-417 LKLPD
+417 

>member
-1 MKFGIDI
+1 MRFGIDI
-8 SRWQGMYDFEQAK
+8 SRWQGMFDFEQAK
-21 KEGIEFAIFRCGGA
+21 REGIEFAIFRCGGA

-43 YDSTYRRNYAECARL
+43 YDSTYRRNYVKCARL

-69 ASSTEEAAEQARH
+69 AESTEEAAEQARH

-87 EGMKL
+87 ERMNL

-115 RFCEVIKGAGYDAG
+115 RFCEVIKEAGHAAG
-129 VYASASPLINLIDV
+129 VYASASPMINLMDIR
-143 KAIKEAGNDVW
+143 AIKEAGNDVW

-167 DIDIWQYGGG
+167 DIDIWQYGG

-203 NVAPEQVGDNGVS
+203 NVAPEQAGNTDNETS
-216 DNNNSDSDY
+216 DTDNNIN
-225 IDTKKYNG
+225 INKYNG
-233 VKVVFTGSTDIYGTY
+233 IKVRFTGTTDTYGTY
-248 ITAWHNEEGYD
+248 ITAWHNLDGYD
-259 VEGYNGETMRLT
+259 VDGYDGETMRLT
-271 HDGVVFAVVREADI
+271 HDGVVFAVVKESDV
-285 EVIGSIDEAAN
+285 EVIGSVIDTAN
-296 DNVINDG
+296 DNVIKDG
-303 MQVRFTGNV
+303 MLVRFTGNV
-312 DINGTPLKIYDR
+312 DINGTALKIYDR
-324 IYTAE
+324 IYTAAD
-329 GISDD
+329 ISDG
-334 TVVLMLGNDV
+334 TVVLMYGNDV

-357 SAQPADS
+357 SAQPDS
-364 KPESREEERTATVQ
+364 EPESCEEERTATVQ

-386 ANDYLGD
+386 ANDFLGD

-407 LESGLYAGMI
+407 LESGLYVGMV
-417 LKLPD
+417 LRLPQ

>member
-21 KEGIEFAIFRCGGA
+21 REGIEFAIFRCGGA

-69 ASSTEEAAEQARH
+69 AESTEEAAEQARH

-115 RFCEVIKGAGYDAG
+115 RFCEVIKEAGNDAG

-160 EKPEIGV
+160 EKPQIGV
-167 DIDIWQYGGG
+167 DIDIWQYGG

-183 DVHVAGQAVD
+183 DVSVAGQAVD
-193 QNFAYKNYEF
+193 QNFAYKDYDF
-203 NVAPEQVGDNGVS
+203 NVAPEQTDDILDNETP
-216 DNNNSDSDY
+216 DNN
-225 IDTKKYNG
+225 IDTNKYNS
-233 VKVVFTGSTDIYGTY
+233 VKVRFTGETDIYGTY
-248 ITAWHNEEGYD
+248 ITAWHNEDGYD
-259 VEGYNGETMRLT
+259 VESYNGETMRLT
-271 HDGVVFAVVREADI
+271 HDGVVFAVVRESDV
-285 EVIGSIDEAAN
+285 EVIGSAASGN
-296 DNVINDG
+296 DNAIKNGDS
-303 MQVRFTGNV
+303 VRFTGNV
-312 DINGTPLKIYDR
+312 DVNDTALKIYDR
-324 IYTAE
+324 IYRAE
-329 GISDD
+329 DIADG
-334 TVVLMLGNDV
+334 TVVLMFDNDV
-344 YARVYLSDVVPAD
+344 YARVYISDVVAAD
-357 SAQPADS
+357 SAQPA
-364 KPESREEERTATVQ
+364 ESEPVRQEERTATVE

-407 LESGLYAGMI
+407 LESGLYAGMV
-417 LKLPD
+417 LRLPQ